1 MLLRELGAGGGSN
14 VGFDMLTGTIGIYQ
28 LESHRSLLPEIGEMT
43 PFGGRENLF
52 HYFLRNAA
60 CYLTIR
66 KPSIV

>member
-1 MLLRELGAGGGSN
+1 MLLRELGRERY
-14 VGFDMLTGTIGIYQ
+14 VRFDMLTGTIGIYQ

-60 CYLTIR
+60 CYLMIR